1 MLFRGKRKSK
11 GVGEW
16 FYLLIKQCVH
26 VYMHVIFVLTFCLFV
41 VKNFYVLEFN
51 NCVCKFDK
59 NKNENLNKKK
69 KTCSYTNYLWK
80 TAHFQVKLGS
90 EACYRDFQKKYNPV
104 VYKQLLWNLYNLKIC
119 GRVCIFKIT
128 RIYWFAGA
136 LKTHFFTFSKN
147 F

>member
-59 NKNENLNKKK
+59 NKNENLFKKK
-69 KTCSYTNYLWK
+69 KSMDSLTSKCHNS
-80 TAHFQVKLGS
+80 FQ
-90 EACYRDFQKKYNPV
+90 
-104 VYKQLLWNLYNLKIC
+104 
-119 GRVCIFKIT
+119 
-128 RIYWFAGA
+128 
-136 LKTHFFTFSKN
+136 SKN
-147 F
+147 NRKPHVVLLPDL

>member
-41 VKNFYVLEFN
+41 CFLFVSFKKFLCFLEFV

-59 NKNENLNKKK
+59 NKNKNLLKK
-69 KTCSYTNYLWK
+69 KT
-80 TAHFQVKLGS
+80 
-90 EACYRDFQKKYNPV
+90 
-104 VYKQLLWNLYNLKIC
+104 
-119 GRVCIFKIT
+119 
-128 RIYWFAGA
+128 
-136 LKTHFFTFSKN
+136 FSCT
-147 F
+147 